1 MSGLKR
7 SEVAVLVALWAVA
20 HLGVAIAQGPTSP
33 FAGNLVDPDAFMR
46 LIKIES
52 WLKNWDS
59 GQGGWYDVLIA
70 RDNAPYGLVL
80 HWTRLFDL
88 LVLLGAAPLLL
99 FGVGLHAA
107 LFVSGAAISPA
118 LHLAALFAV
127 IWAFAPIVGR
137 DARPLLGLLFVAQP
151 AVFSHFMAGR
161 ADHHSLIALLFVLVL
176 GAMIRLLRAPETAAA
191 AVLAGVAAGLGLW
204 VSEEGLLALALAY
217 VALAVLWLARGGAA
231 AIAGRRLSLA
241 LLATLMLALAL
252 ERPPGDWASHDLD
265 RISLVHVA
273 LAFAAAIFWASLVY
287 VPKLTSITSR
297 LLACAGAGLLP
308 LVLMLAVAPR
318 FFLGPMADM
327 DPRIGPIWLA
337 HVAEARSLLHGD
349 RGSLGRLLVY
359 LGPVL
364 LGAVG
369 LARHIRARWND
380 PPDLAAA
387 FYLALSLAAFGTLAT
402 KELRFAV
409 PAEIVALGPLVL
421 LLDEIMRLASA
432 RLAPALA
439 ALPRVA
445 VVLAAAVGCTGL
457 GLAVV
462 GHGNAG
468 VLTVVPPT
476 ACPLQSLAALLDDPT
491 GLGAS
496 PKTILAFLDIG
507 PELVYRTPHRSI
519 GSPYHRNGAGIYDA
533 WRALATD
540 DIDEAKRLMR
550 RRRVDLV
557 LLCPS
562 LPERAYFEGQN
573 GAASLY
579 ARLVAG
585 SGPAWLK
592 PVPLPPALGSFRLFP
607 VAR

>member
-59 GQGGWYDVLIA
+59 GHGGWYGVLIA

-88 LVLLGAAPLLL
+88 VVLLGAAPLLL
-99 FGVGLHAA
+99 CGVGLHAA
-107 LFVSGAAISPA
+107 LFVSGAAISPL

-127 IWAFAPIVGR
+127 VWAFAPLVERG
-137 DARPLLGLLFVAQP
+137 ARPLLGLLFVAQP

-161 ADHHSLIALLFVLVL
+161 ADHHSLIALLFVLLL
-176 GAMIRLLRAPETAAA
+176 GAMIRLLREPETAAA
-191 AVLAGVAAGLGLW
+191 AVMAGIAAGLGLW

-217 VALAVLWLARGGAA
+217 VALAALWLAERGAA
-231 AIAGRRLSLA
+231 ALAGRRLSLS
-241 LLATLMLALAL
+241 LLVTVMLALAI

-265 RISLVHVA
+265 RISIVHVA
-273 LAFAAAIFWASLVY
+273 LALAAAIFWASLAAL
-287 VPKLTSITSR
+287 PKPGGIRAR
-297 LLACAGAGLLP
+297 LLAAAGAGLVP
-308 LVLMLAVAPR
+308 LALMLAVAPR

-327 DPRIGPIWLA
+327 DPRIAPIWLA

-349 RGSLGRLLVY
+349 RGSLGRLVVY

-369 LARHIRARWND
+369 LARHIRARRHD

-387 FYLALSLAAFGTLAT
+387 SYLALSLAAFGALAT
-402 KELRFAV
+402 RELRFAV

-421 LLDEIMRLASA
+421 LLDDVMRLASA

-445 VVLAAAVGCTGL
+445 AVLAAAVGCTGL
-457 GLAVV
+457 GLALV
-462 GHGNAG
+462 GHGKAG
-468 VLTVVPPT
+468 VLTVVTPT
-476 ACPLQSLAALLDDPT
+476 ACPLQSLAALLDDPH
-491 GLGAS
+491 GLGAG
-496 PKTILAFLDIG
+496 PKTILAFLDVG

-519 GSPYHRNGAGIYDA
+519 ASPYHRNGAGIYDA

-540 DIDEAKRLMR
+540 DAGEAAAIMR
-550 RRRVDLV
+550 
-557 LLCPS
+557 
-562 LPERAYFEGQN
+562 
-573 GAASLY
+573 
-579 ARLVAG
+579 
-585 SGPAWLK
+585 
-592 PVPLPPALGSFRLFP
+592 
-607 VAR
+607 